1 MFCILLELNMDQNLS
16 LTIHLIMSNSKSC
29 VQAQTHRAKLRV
41 TFGNSFWTNLPDF
54 LKSNLNA
61 LITQKA
67 LAINIS
73 LFIIILL
80 LLAIYC
86 IYILV
91 LTWQCGRMDATNP
104 PKKTALFLSSGK
116 GKRCNP
122 VHAFFCLAPVS
133 RSRIS
138 RVWGPPPRAASWSVA
153 DV

>member
-1 MFCILLELNMDQNLS
+1 
-16 LTIHLIMSNSKSC
+16 MSNSKSC

-41 TFGNSFWTNLPDF
+41 IFGNSFWTNLPDF

-80 LLAIYC
+80 LAIYC

-104 PKKTALFLSSGK
+104 PKKNSPFLSSGK

-122 VHAFFCLAPVS
+122 VHPFFCLAPVS

-138 RVWGPPPRAASWSVA
+138 RGWGPPPLPGLPAGA